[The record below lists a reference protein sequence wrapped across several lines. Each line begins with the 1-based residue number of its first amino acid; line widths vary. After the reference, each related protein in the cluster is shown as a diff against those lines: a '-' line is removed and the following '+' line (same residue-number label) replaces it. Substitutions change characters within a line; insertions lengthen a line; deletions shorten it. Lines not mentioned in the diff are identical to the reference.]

1 MVGPTCCSQERTST
15 LPLLEDYIFWDPP
28 SQTSEDL
35 QKEFSNSKED
45 VYLCLMVAPS
55 PR

>member
-35 QKEFSNSKED
+35 QKEFSKSKEE
-45 VYLCLMVAPS
+45 VYLSYMIATRPT
-55 PR
+55 